1 MSHWKQREGGGQF
14 AIWVIRTIAMR
25 LGRDVARVLLYPISF
40 YFFLRRA
47 DERDASRRYLARV
60 LNRPVT
66 SWDVFHHIHMFAAT
80 LLDRMFFLARGE
92 RDFVVDVEGLAI
104 LDRYLDAR
112 QGALLIGSHQGSF
125 EALRALSARRPDVP
139 LRVVLDKQ
147 KTPALTAMLEALAP
161 DVGAAV
167 IDAALGGTSVALA
180 MAESAQQGAMVA
192 LLADRGHQN
201 ETSRMVPFLGTP
213 APFPAGPWLLASA
226 LKIPVVLCMGIYLGG
241 NRYKLIFEAFSEGID
256 IPRANRKPELDAV
269 IGRFAARVEHYA
281 RTYPF
286 NWFNFYDFWQ
296 ETGPADE
303 LSGAAAAHVSG
314 HSDA

>member
-1 MSHWKQREGGGQF
+1 MSHWKQREGGGLF
-14 AIWVIRTIAMR
+14 AIWVIRTIALR
-25 LGRDVARVLLYPISF
+25 LGRPVARLLLYPITF

-66 SWDVFHHIHMFAAT
+66 SRDIFHHIHMFAAT
-80 LLDRMFFLARGE
+80 LLDRLFFLARGE

-112 QGALLIGSHQGSF
+112 QGVLLIGSHQGSF
-125 EALRALSARRPDVP
+125 EALRALSGRRSDVP

-161 DVGAAV
+161 GVGDAV

-180 MAESAQQGAMVA
+180 MAESAARGAMVA

-201 ETSRMVPFLGTP
+201 EAMRMVSFLGTP

-226 LKIPVVLCMGIYLGG
+226 LKIPVVLCMGIYLGD

-256 IPRANRKPELDAV
+256 IPRANRKPQLDAV
-269 IGRFAARVEHYA
+269 IGRYAARVEHYA
-281 RTYPF
+281 RVYPF

-303 LSGAAAAHVSG
+303 PVGAAAAHLSG
-314 HSDA
+314 HPDA